1 MDLNLQS
8 IITYSCIDYTY
19 YTVGV
24 YATVWWIIA
33 DDKKNFE
40 DFVDVNRT
48 SKISILKLLNIVYG
62 KPSTG
67 ENFHVLSGK

>member
-8 IITYSCIDYTY
+8 IISYSCIDYMY

-48 SKISILKLLNIVYG
+48 SKICILKLLNTTYG
-62 KPSTG
+62 
-67 ENFHVLSGK
+67 

>member
-1 MDLNLQS
+1 MDLNS
-8 IITYSCIDYTY
+8 ICKASLPIGSYIDYII
-19 YTVGV
+19 GV